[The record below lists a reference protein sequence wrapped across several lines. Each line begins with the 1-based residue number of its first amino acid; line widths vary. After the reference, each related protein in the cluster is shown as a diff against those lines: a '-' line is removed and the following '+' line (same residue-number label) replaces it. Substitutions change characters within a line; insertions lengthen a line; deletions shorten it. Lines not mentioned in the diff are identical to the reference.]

1 MHENA
6 IAKVDFISIFVEW
19 IDSGGP
25 VQGVLEELGRAGGGG
40 LGEGDYIFHFIY
52 HISYIIYIMYN
63 V

>member
-25 VQGVLEELGRAGGGG
+25 VQQILEELSRAGGGG
-40 LGEGDYIFHFIY
+40 LGEGERIY
-52 HISYIIYIMYN
+52 PLKL
-63 V
+63 